1 MMEMTLRQA
10 EGGGK
15 VVQHR
20 RQTDDVIGNADPC
33 VSWLLGEFGLWIGTN

>member
-1 MMEMTLRQA
+1 METALHQS

-20 RQTDDVIGNADPC
+20 RETDDVIGNVDAAC
-33 VSWLLGEFGLWIGTN
+33 VLTTVGFGLWFCTS